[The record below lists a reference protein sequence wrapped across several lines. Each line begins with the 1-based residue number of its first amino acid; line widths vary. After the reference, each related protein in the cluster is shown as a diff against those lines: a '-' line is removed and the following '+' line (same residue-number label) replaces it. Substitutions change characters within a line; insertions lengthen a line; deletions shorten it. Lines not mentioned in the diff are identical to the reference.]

1 MKPELLTEQELEKIK
16 RCLGYEAR
24 MIDDGILYDKIV
36 KLNMFV
42 GSLEATSDTNE
53 GDAVESIGA
62 DTVAGWGDDDA

>member
-42 GSLEATSDTNE
+42 DSLEATSDTNE

-62 DTVAGWGDDDA
+62 DFVAWEDDDA